1 MNDLLMNHPAVGQPG
16 KHTDNP
22 SHTVTARNPV
32 GTLAWAR
39 RTGGRLSSQERQFMQ
54 RQLVESQAQAM
65 AQQNERV
72 RDVIRHLDLDAI
84 PIPDSALAKKAEQY
98 AAELSP
104 ESLLNHCY
112 RTYLWG
118 SLLAQCDKTKLND
131 PELLYVASLLHDLG
145 ATDHHFGQD
154 QRAHCF
160 AVEGGFAAEAFLL
173 EEGLDPDKAE
183 RVAEAII
190 LHINPLVEAEH
201 GPMARYLS
209 AGAWCDMQGYRVSD
223 IPVATARRVLARYPG
238 LDIVP
243 LFSQF
248 VLREVALRP
257 HSRAAATGEAMGGD
271 IPVLYHWA
279 EVERDLSSV
288 TPEALQGAG

>member
-1 MNDLLMNHPAVGQPG
+1 
-16 KHTDNP
+16 
-22 SHTVTARNPV
+22 
-32 GTLAWAR
+32 
-39 RTGGRLSSQERQFMQ
+39 MQ
-54 RQLVESQAQAM
+54 RQIVESRAQAV

-72 RDVIRHLDLDAI
+72 RDVMRHLDLDAI
-84 PIPDSALAKKAEQY
+84 SIPDSALAKKAEQY

-104 ESLLNHCY
+104 ETLLNHCY

-118 SLLAQCDKTKLND
+118 SLLAQCDKTKLDD

-145 ATDHHFGQD
+145 VTDCHFGQD

-173 EEGLDPDKAE
+173 EKGLDRDKAE

-190 LHINPLVEAEH
+190 LHINPLVEAEY
-201 GPMARYLS
+201 GEMARYLS
-209 AGAWCDMQGYRVSD
+209 AGAWCDMQSYRTSD
-223 IPVATARRVLARYPG
+223 IPVATARRVLTRYPG

-243 LFSQF
+243 QFSQF

-257 HSRAAATGEAMGGD
+257 HSRAAATMEAMGGD

-279 EVERDLSSV
+279 EVERDISGSHQTRYRAAE
-288 TPEALQGAG
+288 TPNQNFANRSASATPKGTEHVPMARMHSRV